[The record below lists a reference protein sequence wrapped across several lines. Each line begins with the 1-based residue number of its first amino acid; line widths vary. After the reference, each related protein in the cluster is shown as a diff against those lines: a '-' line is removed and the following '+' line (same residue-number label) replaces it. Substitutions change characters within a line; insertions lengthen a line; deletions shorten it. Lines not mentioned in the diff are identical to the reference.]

1 MCKLHSS
8 ILSIR
13 AEDNLTNDQI
23 SQRMSAIQGEQVSVD
38 TVAKYFAANAAGITI
53 DKVEAFLGAFGFKVV
68 QKDFVCLPQK
78 KYDAM
83 LTFSEDGLE
92 SMKSGHGVK

>member
-1 MCKLHSS
+1 MCKLHSA

-13 AEDNLTNDQI
+13 AEGPLTNEDV
-23 SQRMSAIQGEQVSVD
+23 SQRMSAIQGDHVSVD
-38 TVAKYFAANAAGITI
+38 TVAKYFAANPAGITI
-53 DKVEAFLGAFGFKVV
+53 DKIESFLGAFGFKVV
-68 QKDFVCLPQK
+68 REDFVCLPKK
-78 KYDAM
+78 KYEAM